1 MKNLKN
7 YIIIFIESQ
16 KTVFSKRKGECA
28 MMYIIHYVDDKHK
41 KHITFVRS
49 FRDVQFL
56 RDRFGEI
63 TVETYKIE

>member
-1 MKNLKN
+1 
-7 YIIIFIESQ
+7 
-16 KTVFSKRKGECA
+16 